1 MTFYRKKFYKKIL
14 KYIPFIIISIIQLNY
29 LSISAFEKRKSIESD
44 SKEII
49 KENNLDNE
57 YFLKSEYLLDGG
69 DSLFIDFKGL
79 EIFSKKYNVNF
90 DGNIILPE
98 IDRLNVRGKTIEE
111 LEKEINLAYEEYIID
126 PEIKIY
132 ILKYRPVNVYISGEV
147 KRPGLYK
154 INYFGNLN
162 DNGNS
167 NDNDNTVSSDSAPKL
182 YKSLQIA
189 EGVTS
194 TADLSKIQIIRH
206 NSKTQ
211 GGGKIKANINL
222 LALILEGDQSQNI
235 RIYDGDNIIVPKS
248 KQIIKEQILTINK
261 TNLSP
266 NIITIFISGNVIE
279 PGPITLKKG
288 SSLIQAIA
296 SSGGKKLMSGKIN
309 FIRFNDD
316 GTITKNNFKYNE
328 KALINSSTNPIL
340 RDGDVINVQ
349 KTLLGKT
356 TEVLNEVS
364 SPILS
369 GFGLYN
375 LFNE

>member
-29 LSISAFEKRKSIESD
+29 LSISAYEKRKSIEIA

-49 KENNLDNE
+49 KENNVDNE

-69 DSLFIDFKGL
+69 DKLFIDFKGL
-79 EIFSKKYNVNF
+79 KIFSKGYEVNF

-98 IDRLNVRGKTIEE
+98 IDRLNVRGKTIKE
-111 LEKEINLAYEEYIID
+111 LEKELNLAFQEYIID

-147 KRPGLYK
+147 KKPGLYK
-154 INYFGNLN
+154 IDYSGDSVD
-162 DNGNS
+162 DNEIYY
-167 NDNDNTVSSDSAPKL
+167 DTAPKL
-182 YKSLQIA
+182 YDSIQIA
-189 EGVTS
+189 KGVTS
-194 TADLSKIQIIRH
+194 IADLSKIQIIRH

-248 KQIIKEQILTINK
+248 NLLIKEQILTINK

-279 PGPITLKKG
+279 PGPITLNKG

-375 LFNE
+375 LFKD